1 MLLDLVNSP
10 ERLRLCSAADLRTIA
25 DELRAETIRAVAG
38 TGGHLGASLGV
49 IELTVAL
56 HYVFDTPRDRLVW
69 DVGHQAYP
77 HKILTGRRHRIHMLR
92 MAGGLS
98 GFTKRSESE
107 FDPFGAAHAATSIS
121 AALGMAVV
129 RDLAGRSHRITAV
142 IGDGSLSAGMAYEAL
157 NNAGAAKSRFI
168 VILNDNGMSIAPAV
182 GAMTNYLSRLTK
194 ARNGWRRGEDSQQLR
209 KAPVAEIELVPSGAA
224 ATVFEEMGFHYMG
237 PVDGHD
243 LDQLLPVLERARD
256 SELGPILI
264 HAVTRKGKGYGPAES
279 SGDRGHSV
287 AKFDVATGTQV
298 KAKAAAPSYTKV
310 FGETLVKVA
319 SRDKRI
325 VAITAAMP
333 SGTGLDIFGKA
344 FPERTFDVGIA
355 EQHAVT
361 FAAGMAAEGYKPF
374 CAIYSTFLQR
384 GYDQVVHDVALQS
397 LPVRFAV
404 DRAGFVGA
412 DGPTHAGSFDVGYLT
427 CLPGFVVM
435 AAADEAELAHMVA
448 TAAAIDDRPCAFRY
462 PRGDG
467 VGAPIPLFARP
478 LKIGKG
484 RVLRTGGDVALLSFG
499 ARLAECL
506 KAADELSQ
514 FGLSTTV
521 ADARFAKPLDVDLI
535 LRLADEH
542 DALITIEEGSIGGFG
557 SHVMQLLAE
566 NGRLDGGLRAR
577 SMVLPDVFME
587 QDDPAAMYAKAK
599 LDASGVVAKVFEA
612 LNREPRVR
620 RSGSSRFPFSP
631 RAVGNRA
638 PLRVLLAR
646 PRGFC
651 AGVVRA
657 IDIVERSLE
666 KYDAPVYVRHEIVHN
681 KRVVDL
687 LKAKGA
693 RFVEELSE
701 VPDGAVAIFSAH
713 GVPTRVEEE
722 AAARGLAVHN
732 ATCPLVTKVHNQAKR
747 YVMQGRK
754 VILIGHA
761 GHPEVEGTLG
771 QIAAPVTLIQTESD
785 VEALQI
791 PPDTPVGY
799 ITQTT
804 LSVDDTKA
812 IITALERRFS
822 DLIGPDTR
830 DICYATQNRQWAVR
844 ELCKEVEVVLVV
856 GARNSSNSNRLCEIA
871 TQMGIPTYLIAD
883 SSEIRREWVD
893 GVRSVGVTAGASA
906 PEELVS
912 DVIRYLASLR
922 PVEISTLNGPDEVI
936 EFKLPAEL
944 AASAPR
950 RTADGSPESAT
961 SAAPRL

>member
-1 MLLDLVNSP
+1 MLLDTINSP
-10 ERLRLCSAADLRTIA
+10 EQLRLRSPAELKTIA
-25 DELRAETIRAVAG
+25 DELRAETVRAVSV

-49 IELTVAL
+49 VELTVAL
-56 HYVFDTPRDRLVW
+56 HYVFETPRDRLVW

-77 HKILTGRRHRIHMLR
+77 HKILTRRRQRIHTLR
-92 MAGGLS
+92 TAGGLS

-129 RDLAGRSHRITAV
+129 SDLAGRSNRVIAV

-157 NNAGAAKSRFI
+157 NNAGAARSRL
-168 VILNDNGMSIAPAV
+168 VVVLNDNEMSIAPPV
-182 GAMTNYLSRLTK
+182 GAMSAYLSRLT
-194 ARNGWRRGEDSQQLR
+194 RTRDGWRSGGSSTE
-209 KAPVAEIELVPSGAA
+209 SGAA
-224 ATVFEEMGFHYMG
+224 RVGEAATIFEEMGFHYVG
-237 PVDGHD
+237 PIDGHD
-243 LDQLLPVLERARD
+243 FAQLLPALERARD
-256 SELGPILI
+256 SDSRPVLV
-264 HAVTRKGKGYGPAES
+264 HAVTKKGKGYGPAEAS
-279 SGDRGHSV
+279 RDKCHSV
-287 AKFDVATGTQV
+287 AKFDIATGVQV

-310 FGETLVKVA
+310 FGETLVREA
-319 SRDKRI
+319 SKDERI
-325 VAITAAMP
+325 VAVTAAMP

-344 FPERTFDVGIA
+344 FPNRTFDVGIA

-361 FAAGMAAEGYKPF
+361 FAAGMATEGYKPF

-404 DRAGFVGA
+404 DRAGLVGA
-412 DGPTHAGSFDVGYLT
+412 DGPTHAGSFDVAYLA

-448 TAAAIDDRPCAFRY
+448 TAAAIDDRPSAFRF
-462 PRGDG
+462 PRGEG
-467 VGAPIPLFARP
+467 LGAPLPLFARA

-484 RVLRTGGDVALLSFG
+484 RVVREGSDVALLSFG

-506 KAADELSQ
+506 KAADELDQ

-521 ADARFAKPLDVDLI
+521 ADARFAKPLDVELI

-557 SHVMQLLAE
+557 SHVMHLLQE
-566 NGRLDGGLRAR
+566 HGRLDGALRTR
-577 SMVLPDVFME
+577 SMVLPDLFME
-587 QDDPAAMYAKAK
+587 QDDPAAMYSKAK
-599 LDASGVVAKVFEA
+599 LDANGIVAKVFEA
-612 LNREPRVR
+612 LNREPRAG
-620 RSGSSRFPFSP
+620 RSGPVRFPFS
-631 RAVGNRA
+631 RKQSGNRA
-638 PLRVLLAR
+638 PLRVLLAK

-713 GVPTRVEEE
+713 GVPKKVEEE
-722 AAARGLAVHN
+722 AAARGLTVHN

-747 YVMQGRK
+747 YVMQGRT

-771 QIAAPVTLIQTESD
+771 QVAAPVTLVQTESD

-791 PPDTPVGY
+791 PRHTPVGY

-812 IITALERRFS
+812 IISALERRFN
-822 DLIGPDTR
+822 DVVGPDTK

-844 ELCKEVEVVLVV
+844 ELCKEVDVVLVV
-856 GARNSSNSNRLCEIA
+856 GAKNSSNSNRLCEIA
-871 TQMGIPTYLIAD
+871 TQMGVPTHLIAD
-883 SSEIRREWVD
+883 SSEIRRDWVD

-936 EFKLPAEL
+936 EFKLPLEL
-944 AASAPR
+944 AGNLPPAPQR
-950 RTADGSPESAT
+950 PKTTEAIHHDP
-961 SAAPRL
+961 LL